1 VVGNGLQV
9 AVFLGAFPGGTMH
22 YFQYSNGTLFCEDVP
37 LTKIAAEVGTP
48 LYLYSQGTFLR
59 HYRRLDQALS
69 EVEHI
74 ICFALKSNSNLAV
87 CRALANEGAGTEVVS
102 GGELYRAL
110 KAGVPGERIV
120 FNGNG
125 KTEAELS
132 YALESNILMFCVD
145 SEHELDLLNAVAKRV
160 GRKAPIAVRVNPD
173 IPVETHPYVA
183 TSLKESKFG
192 VQIDRAMAC
201 YEFAAREDNLEAVGI
216 HAHLGSQLLDVAP
229 FEECVSRL
237 ADAVKELK
245 KQSIGIRY
253 IDLGGGLGIRY
264 NDEEPLSYEEYADT
278 VAPYARDVGCTVV
291 LEPGRSIVGNAGI
304 LLTRVV
310 YVKRSYE
317 KTFIVVDAAMND
329 LIRPAMYGSYHE
341 IVPVAEPNSGQEKI
355 LADIV
360 GGICESGDFLA
371 RDRNVPPVEAGD
383 LLAVM
388 SAGAYGAAMSSTYN
402 SRPLVPEALVSGDT
416 FKVIRRRQSYEE
428 MVSLELVEEAED

>member
-1 VVGNGLQV
+1 V
-9 AVFLGAFPGGTMH
+9 H
-22 YFQYSNGTLFCEDVP
+22 YFQYSNGMLFCEDVP
-37 LTKIAAEVGTP
+37 VTKIADEIGTP

-59 HYRRLDQALS
+59 HYRHLDQALS
-69 EVEHI
+69 EIEHM
-74 ICFALKSNSNLAV
+74 ICFALKANSNVAVSRVLA
-87 CRALANEGAGTEVVS
+87 REGAGAEVVS
-102 GGELYRAL
+102 GGELYRAIT
-110 KAGVPGERIV
+110 AGVPGDKIV

-132 YALESNILMFCVD
+132 YGLDSDILMFCVD
-145 SEHELDLLNAVAKRV
+145 SEQELDLLNAVAKRA
-160 GRKAPIAVRVNPD
+160 GRNAPIAMRVNPD

-183 TSLKESKFG
+183 TGLKESKFG
-192 VQIDRAMAC
+192 LQIDRAMAC
-201 YEFAAREDNLEAVGI
+201 YEFAARADNLEVVGI

-237 ADAVKELK
+237 AEAVKELK
-245 KQSIGIRY
+245 RQSIDIRH

-264 NDEEPLSYEEYADT
+264 NDEEPLSYEKYADT
-278 VAPYARDVGCTVV
+278 VAPYARDVGCTIV

-304 LLTRVV
+304 LLSRVL
-310 YVKRSYE
+310 YVKQRCE

-341 IVPVAEPNSGQEKI
+341 ILPVAEPGHVEKRMR
-355 LADIV
+355 ADVV

-371 RDRNVPPVEAGD
+371 RNRELSAVQSGD

-402 SRPLVPEALVSGDT
+402 SRPLVPEVLVSGDT

-428 MVSLELVEEAED
+428 MVSLELVDEVDG